1 MHKRVERQKLD
12 AILGYCEVTDCRR
25 RVLLQYL
32 GEDAPASCGNCD
44 TCLHPVDTFDGTVV
58 AQKVLSC
65 VVRTGQ
71 RFGAEYVI
79 AVLLGNETDRMRELR
94 HDRVSTFGVGTE
106 LDAHGW
112 RSVIR
117 QLVARG
123 LLAVDP
129 RGFGGLQLTLAATPV
144 LRSQETL
151 QLRHEVRPPPQSRRA
166 ARQRGRGAA
175 DILSALSSEQSD
187 PEAEALFERLRAT
200 RRVLATARRV
210 PPYVIFP
217 DKVLAQMV
225 VERPQTEVELLQ
237 LSGVGEK
244 KLEKYGEVFLKV
256 IRGQ

>member
-1 MHKRVERQKLD
+1 MRWTAHLDLPKSIEAYYQETGRAGRDGLPANAWMTYGLKDVVLLRKLLDGGDGDDMHKRVERQKLD

-123 LLAVDP
+123 LLAVDRSEWP
-129 RGFGGLQLTLAATPV
+129 SSRPGGARGFSRTDPAGLGYIQ
-144 LRSQETL
+144 
-151 QLRHEVRPPPQSRRA
+151 PQRKDSLH
-166 ARQRGRGAA
+166 Q
-175 DILSALSSEQSD
+175 DSE
-187 PEAEALFERLRAT
+187 
-200 RRVLATARRV
+200 
-210 PPYVIFP
+210 
-217 DKVLAQMV
+217 
-225 VERPQTEVELLQ
+225 
-237 LSGVGEK
+237 
-244 KLEKYGEVFLKV
+244 
-256 IRGQ
+256 